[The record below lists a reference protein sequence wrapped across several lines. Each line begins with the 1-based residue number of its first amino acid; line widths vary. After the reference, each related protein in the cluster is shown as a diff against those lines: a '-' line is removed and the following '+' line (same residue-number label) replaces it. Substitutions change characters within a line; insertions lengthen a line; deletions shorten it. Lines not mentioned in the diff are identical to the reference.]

1 MGCTELGFLG
11 QNAAGWVGLGPGP
24 RGNIAPLPP
33 VWAMASPKLGEK
45 EWERLVPDYSE
56 ELEVFQA
63 REKKK
68 KASVAVVS
76 VSGNNSLVSVLA
88 SERKINPIG
97 LQPA

>member
-1 MGCTELGFLG
+1 M
-11 QNAAGWVGLGPGP
+11 PG
-24 RGNIAPLPP
+24 
-33 VWAMASPKLGEK
+33 
-45 EWERLVPDYSE
+45 YFE

-63 REKKK
+63 RGKKKK

-76 VSGNNSLVSVLA
+76 VSGNNSLVSVLT